1 MLATA
6 THSPYQCPREK
17 GKYLK
22 HPNLPTVGFENILL
36 SFHDFVNILENLRIF
51 KHFRKIKLV
60 HSCSAPLSPTLLNLE
75 KHVGLKQYLLM
86 TGEDKKSPSKRKPVR
101 SKHRSYGY
109 GGIFSY
115 SLVLIFPFNCAGPFC
130 PFFPERQGFSVSEGD
145 QFLSK

>member
-1 MLATA
+1 M
-6 THSPYQCPREK
+6 
-17 GKYLK
+17 
-22 HPNLPTVGFENILL
+22 GFENILL

-86 TGEDKKSPSKRKPVR
+86 TGEDKKSPSKRKPVG

-130 PFFPERQGFSVSEGD
+130 PFFLKGKDSLCLKGTSFCLNKCLNTNFHKSITFKGSVTIKS
-145 QFLSK
+145 